1 MPLIE
6 NPTLKLLEHVLG
18 FRDQRHDIIAANIAN
33 ANTPGYRPFDLVLDQ
48 TLAPAG
54 ESAAHRP
61 VATGGPAR
69 LDGNSVS
76 LDQEFVKLTENRMM
90 YQAALELY
98 DRWGALNGIARE
110 IR

>member
-1 MPLIE
+1 MGLID

-18 FRDQRHDIIAANIAN
+18 YRDQRHDLISANIAN

-48 TLAPAG
+48 QLAQPGTLPAHQ
-54 ESAAHRP
+54 ALN
-61 VATGGPAR
+61 VGGAAR

-76 LDQEFVKLTENRMM
+76 LDDEFVKMTENRMM

-98 DRWGALNGIARE
+98 DRWSGLNGIARE

>member
-1 MPLIE
+1 MPLID

-18 FRDQRHDIIAANIAN
+18 FRDQRHDVIAANIAN
-33 ANTPGYRPFDLVLDQ
+33 ANTPGYKPFDLVLDNA
-48 TLAPAG
+48 LAPAG
-54 ESAAHRP
+54 ESAAHRA
-61 VATGGPAR
+61 VRVGGAAR

-76 LDQEFVKLTENRMM
+76 LDNEFVKLTENRMM

-98 DRWGALNGIARE
+98 DRWAGLNGIARE